1 MKNDK
6 FNFYD
11 NKKIRAACLVSPSTD
26 VTSIVN
32 STQAPSRH
40 IEGSTQCCFVPNLTR
55 FVDSYCV
62 RPRYQRHLQRAAL
75 QKATRNKTITSA
87 IADCRKRVPL
97 PPRLARKLYDLIIFG
112 ILDLRCIFDYTK
124 QLSQGQ
130 QLLSFLINSIIFLL
144 CCCVCFNPHCKSC
157 RMQIIPF
164 ISLQADITLSFRCF
178 IHKSDPA
185 KIVTV
190 IASDEC
196 C

>member
-130 QLLSFLINSIIFLL
+130 QLFLFGFQINFFRSPISSSSFYDHIFVTFFFDDL
-144 CCCVCFNPHCKSC
+144 V
-157 RMQIIPF
+157 IF
-164 ISLQADITLSFRCF
+164 ILF
-178 IHKSDPA
+178 
-185 KIVTV
+185 
-190 IASDEC
+190 
-196 C
+196 